1 MVFHPVDFLGT
12 GEHCHCNGNGLRTIE
27 CACNCAPVDVG
38 GSKVAWRS
46 IRMSYVVCLD
56 YKVSL
61 PSTNSRDGKT
71 LKVTEAL
78 AIVTFRI
85 FKGFGEWMR
94 HVSRKS

>member
-1 MVFHPVDFLGT
+1 
-12 GEHCHCNGNGLRTIE
+12 
-27 CACNCAPVDVG
+27 
-38 GSKVAWRS
+38 
-46 IRMSYVVCLD
+46 MSYVVCLD